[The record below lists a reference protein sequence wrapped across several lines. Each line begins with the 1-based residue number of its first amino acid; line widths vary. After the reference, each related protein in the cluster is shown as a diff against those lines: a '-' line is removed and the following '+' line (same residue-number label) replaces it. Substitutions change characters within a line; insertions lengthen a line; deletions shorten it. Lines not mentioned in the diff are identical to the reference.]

1 MKNQY
6 LISGFLLG
14 ALIIIVGALFKI
26 THFEIGFLTGSFL
39 LAVGLVAQVMVGI
52 LFLVK
57 LLSNKV

>member
-1 MKNQY
+1 MKNQH
-6 LISGFLLG
+6 LISGFILG
-14 ALIIIVGALFKI
+14 SLIIIVGALFKI